1 MIDLSIRVKNPNV
14 WEVRAK
20 ELGLMDEVVT
30 TPAVLDDDGAE
41 VTPAETDWV
50 WKKGVYV
57 DPIETVYVEKPTYDS
72 EGTQTSPGSK
82 APGQHFNIRITN
94 PELEAYFKSQFE
106 PTAYDQHGYPSGG
119 EIHGAPEVSSSNK
132 SEKAR
137 VWKGVEFVDMSTVA
151 TPQRVW
157 L

>member
-1 MIDLSIRVKNPNV
+1 MIDLSVRVKNPNV

-30 TPAVLDDDGAE
+30 TPAVLDEDGAE

-72 EGTQTSPGSK
+72 EGTQTSQGLRHPGNTSTS
-82 APGQHFNIRITN
+82 G
-94 PELEAYFKSQFE
+94 SQTRNLR
-106 PTAYDQHGYPSGG
+106 PTLRL
-119 EIHGAPEVSSSNK
+119 SSSRLPTT
-132 SEKAR
+132 S
-137 VWKGVEFVDMSTVA
+137 MA
-151 TPQRVW
+151 TPVVVRYMKPQR
-157 L
+157 